1 MTVFKVGDMKCGH
14 CAARISKALDAAG
27 VKYEVDLENKTVSV
41 DGCSH
46 CAASAK
52 KAIEE
57 AGYTPT
63 EA

>member
-1 MTVFKVGDMKCGH
+1 MTVFKVGDMKCAH
-14 CAARISKALDAAG
+14 CASRISKALDAAG
-27 VKYEVDLENKTVSV
+27 VKYEVDLENKTVSI